1 MVTKFTIKIN
11 GGADPVKRKK
21 NRVIKKEIFM
31 YLQATTPEAALRNIR
46 PLLAEGDHLVINTGD
61 LMAHYKVH
69 FAGDIINLGDGVL
82 ALDDKYYDLRK
93 NPKLRRTATQG
104 LGQIIKL

>member
-21 NRVIKKEIFM
+21 NRVIKKEIVM
-31 YLQATTPEAALRNIR
+31 HLQATTPEVALRHIR

-61 LMAHYKVH
+61 LMAHYKIQ
-69 FAGDIINLGDGVL
+69 FAGNIINLGDGVL
-82 ALDDKYYDLRK
+82 ALDHKNYDLTD
-93 NPKLRRTATQG
+93 NQKLGR
-104 LGQIIKL
+104 IIKL